1 MYIYIFKLRTE
12 ISLQAWQLWE
22 EGRGLELLDDKLGSS
37 LCASE
42 VMRCVQIG
50 LLCIQENSADR
61 PAMSAV
67 ISMLT
72 NDNITL
78 PSPKQPAFAVGR
90 HPDPESVNSASIASI
105 ESVNE
110 VTLSVVDVR

>member
-1 MYIYIFKLRTE
+1 MATE

-22 EGRGLELLDDKLGSS
+22 EGRGLQLLDNELGSS

-42 VMRCVQIG
+42 VMRCIQIG

-78 PSPKQPAFAVGR
+78 PSPKQPAFAVER
-90 HPDPESVNSASIASI
+90 HPDLESVNSASIASV

-110 VTLSVVDVR
+110 LSLSVVDAW